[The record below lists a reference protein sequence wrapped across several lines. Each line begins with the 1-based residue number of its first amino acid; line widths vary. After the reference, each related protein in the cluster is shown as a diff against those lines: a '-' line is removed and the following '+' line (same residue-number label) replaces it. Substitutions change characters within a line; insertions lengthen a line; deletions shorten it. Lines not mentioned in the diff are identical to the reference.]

1 MAQHINLILED
12 MVEKLKQMPVEDK
25 RFMYKGIPY
34 PSIVTSLETL
44 QALDNF
50 EARADDILLVSYPK
64 CGFNW
69 MFHILNSLAITA
81 GTTEKGNEI
90 MPPLLELRK
99 PENLQV
105 FSSMP
110 SQRILATHLH
120 PDNLPNSF
128 FEKKAKILTMIRNPK
143 DAAVSY
149 YHFLYNNP
157 VMGYKYT
164 WDEFFSLLMEGKVA
178 FGSYFDYI
186 LAWNKKINDE
196 NVHIVIYEELK
207 KNMSEEVKKIAKFF
221 NFTLTEEQIQSICS
235 KSTFKSMKENSITTH
250 GKFGTVTFRK
260 GDIGDWK
267 NCLTEEQSKAVDL
280 KFEKHLAGTKIGD
293 LLKYD
298 EYCK

>member
-1 MAQHINLILED
+1 MDRDTAMKEFED
-12 MVEKLKQMPVEDK
+12 LVEKAKQMPVEDK
-25 RFMYKGIPY
+25 HFMYKGIPY

-69 MFHILNSLAITA
+69 MLHIVNSLAITA
-81 GTTEKGNEI
+81 GTTKKGNEI
-90 MPPLLELRK
+90 LPPLLEFRK
-99 PENLQV
+99 PEKLQV
-105 FSSMP
+105 LSSTP
-110 SQRILATHLH
+110 SQRILGTHLH

-143 DAAVSY
+143 DAAVSF
-149 YHFLYNNP
+149 YHFLHSPFIGFN
-157 VMGYKYT
+157 YT
-164 WDEFFSLLMEGKVA
+164 WDEFFSIFMEGKA
-178 FGSYFDYI
+178 FYGSYFDYI
-186 LAWNKKINDE
+186 SAWNKKVNDE
-196 NVHIVIYEELK
+196 NVLVVIYEELK
-207 KNMSEEVKKIAKFF
+207 KNMSEEIKKIAKFL
-221 NFTLTEEQIQSICS
+221 NFTLTDEQIQSICS
-235 KSTFKSMKENSITTH
+235 MSTFKSMKENSMNTH
-250 GKFGTVTFRK
+250 GEMGNILFRK

-267 NCLTEEQSKAVDL
+267 NCLTEEQSKAVDD